1 MTTKVRIGN
10 QTPTQSVILPYQKSD
25 YKKAVNLY
33 EKSKRKIIPW
43 QKNLLEPILAINEDG
58 LWTHTKV
65 GYSIPRRNGKNE
77 VVLQREFYGLER
89 GEKILHTAHRTSTSS
104 SAWVKLVKVISDAGY
119 IEGEDYKKLAQKGLE
134 KIEFFKT
141 GGEISFRTRTSTGGL
156 GEGFDL
162 VIIDEA
168 QEYTDDQETALKY
181 VVSDSSNPQTLYC
194 GTPPT
199 LVSSGTVFLKLRNR
213 ALEGNS
219 RNTMWAEWSVE
230 DQSDVYDRE
239 LWYETNPSLGFHL
252 SERAVEDEIGDD
264 LIDFNIQRLGLWI
277 KYNQKSAINEKD
289 WERLKVANI
298 PKFKGPLHVGIKYG
312 KDGNNVAMSIAVKT
326 LSGKI
331 FIEAIDCRSVRN
343 GNLWMLQFLRC
354 SDIHSVVID
363 GAGSQNIIAAE
374 MKEYKIKDPILPTVK
389 EIITANAKWEQG
401 IFQGIIRHN
410 NQPSLTNV
418 VTNCEKRL
426 IGTQGGFGY
435 KAQFEDMDIAL
446 MDSAILAAWSCS
458 EIKVKSKQKVRY

>member
-1 MTTKVRIGN
+1 M
-10 QTPTQSVILPYQKSD
+10 
-25 YKKAVNLY
+25 
-33 EKSKRKIIPW
+33 
-43 QKNLLEPILAINEDG
+43 
-58 LWTHTKV
+58 
-65 GYSIPRRNGKNE
+65 
-77 VVLQREFYGLER
+77 
-89 GEKILHTAHRTSTSS
+89 
-104 SAWVKLVKVISDAGY
+104 
-119 IEGEDYKKLAQKGLE
+119 
-134 KIEFFKT
+134 
-141 GGEISFRTRTSTGGL
+141 
-156 GEGFDL
+156 
-162 VIIDEA
+162 
-168 QEYTDDQETALKY
+168 
-181 VVSDSSNPQTLYC
+181 
-194 GTPPT
+194 
-199 LVSSGTVFLKLRNR
+199 
-213 ALEGNS
+213 
-219 RNTMWAEWSVE
+219 
-230 DQSDVYDRE
+230 
-239 LWYETNPSLGFHL
+239 
-252 SERAVEDEIGDD
+252 
-264 LIDFNIQRLGLWI
+264 
-277 KYNQKSAINEKD
+277 D

-389 EIITANAKWEQG
+389 ESSTATANWEQG

-435 KAQFEDMDIAL
+435 
-446 MDSAILAAWSCS
+446 
-458 EIKVKSKQKVRY
+458 